1 MSLLDRI
8 TERTAELTTRAEQ
21 LRKELADTEYELGRL
36 ETAGQVVAQL
46 LAEEQQPTAGGLEK
60 PPVARVMIPHRAQAQ
75 GPHALPA
82 DYQRLLAAVTDKT
95 GPVRCRQ
102 LCEQLGLGTEPR
114 HVEAVRAKLKR
125 LEDRGWLHRNG
136 AGAFHAAT

>member
-21 LRKELADTEYELGRL
+21 LRKELADTEHELGRL

-46 LAEEQQPTAGGLEK
+46 LAEDQQPAADG
-60 PPVARVMIPHRAQAQ
+60 PDNVQVVRVMIPHRAQVQ
-75 GPHALPA
+75 GPHDLPA
-82 DYQRLLAAVTDKT
+82 DYQRLLAAVTDET
-95 GPVRCRQ
+95 GPVRCKQ

-125 LEDRGWLHRNG
+125 LEDRGWLRRNG
-136 AGAFHAAT
+136 AGAFHTAT